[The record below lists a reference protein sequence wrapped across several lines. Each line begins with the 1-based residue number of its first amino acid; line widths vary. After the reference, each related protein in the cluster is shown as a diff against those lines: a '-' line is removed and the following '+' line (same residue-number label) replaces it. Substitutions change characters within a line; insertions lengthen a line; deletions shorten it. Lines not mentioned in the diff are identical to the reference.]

1 MPVVKTVCGP
11 VRPLNSL
18 GGKRATD
25 REEGELWQLPYSK
38 YCQAGPLLTLQ
49 LEQTHLADSLQGAAD
64 SSEDTGTQ
72 TPLAK
77 L

>member
-25 REEGELWQLPYSK
+25 REGGALAAPRSK
-38 YCQAGPLLTLQ
+38 HCQAGPLLTLQ

-64 SSEDTGTQ
+64 GSEDTGTQ

-77 L
+77 F